1 MLKTEDLYLKL
12 QSIVCRFWIEIT
24 MINHKPVTA
33 EWFISLET
41 WLKSFFLLW
50 DINWTSMQSLY
61 WFCYLFWTWSQIP
74 VSVSINTRVY
84 SIIRLFNLWWKVL
97 ELGHLTMRLVE
108 SILWIQISIQRNR
121 SQISE
126 SLLSLNC
133 LWKGFT
139 AENR

>member
-41 WLKSFFLLW
+41 WLKSFFFLW

-97 ELGHLTMRLVE
+97 ARSLDYETCRKHIMDPNFNPE
-108 SILWIQISIQRNR
+108 KQITNFRVSPIPKLPLERIYCR
-121 SQISE
+121 E
-126 SLLSLNC
+126 
-133 LWKGFT
+133 
-139 AENR
+139 